1 MAIIKIGEL
10 LKLRGLDINKRIK
23 LVRHKDARQKQFIN
37 GVEVEGNQIGRAHV

>member
-23 LVRHKDARQKQFIN
+23 LVRHKDAR
-37 GVEVEGNQIGRAHV
+37 